1 MKTEMVIGKY
11 TLESLTN
18 GMYSSPLD
26 LYREYIQNAV
36 DSIDEAITQGL
47 IDYDEAC
54 ISIVVSTKSNR
65 ILIRDNGT
73 GISLG
78 KALQTLIDIGNSKKD
93 QCRNRGFRG
102 IGRLAGLGYCDS
114 LTFITSSKG
123 EAYRTVVAYDAC
135 KLKALLIPGQNDDE
149 SIYDVLEAVVSS
161 RKEPEKE
168 KSHYFEVHLDGIALK
183 ETLID
188 YATVS
193 NYLKQNAPLPFDSQF
208 KWGEEINKKL
218 ALEGY
223 SIPSYNIFLIW
234 DEKKEQLF
242 KPYADEL
249 VSDRIKKLSD
259 NIRDIQVKLLK
270 GTEDDL
276 AIIWYANTNFY
287 GTIIDSNIKGIRIRQ
302 GNILIGDKST
312 CTQFFKEDRF
322 NGWVIGEVYVLDR
335 RLVANSRRDNFEK
348 NEVYFQLVECMK
360 EISLEI
366 TKKIRRLAYG
376 RSLSTERKSILEN
389 DITEDVNELCIE
401 EMAVASEVDELSL
414 MEEGD
419 SKFEAESDYFSKLSL
434 LLGKKNAQ
442 TKYSALNIND
452 NLTME
457 QRKVLERVFDL
468 IYAEYSEEDAAKI
481 SNLIANKF

>member
-36 DSIDEAITQGL
+36 DSIDEAVVQGL
-47 IDYDEAC
+47 ISSEEARIDIAVNTASGK
-54 ISIVVSTKSNR
+54 IS
-65 ILIRDNGT
+65 IRDNGT
-73 GISLG
+73 GIPLAR
-78 KALQTLIDIGNSKKD
+78 ALQTLLDIGNSKKD

-123 EAYRTVVAYDAC
+123 ESYRTVVVYDAD
-135 KLKALLIPGQNDDE
+135 KLKGLLIPGQNDDE
-149 SIYDVLEAVVSS
+149 SIYDVLDAVVSS

-168 KSHYFEVHLDGIALK
+168 KKHYFEVQLNGVALK
-183 ETLID
+183 ETLMNYD
-188 YATVS
+188 VVS
-193 NYLKQNAPLPFDSQF
+193 SYLRQNAPLPFAPEF
-208 KWGEEINKKL
+208 RWGEEINKKL
-218 ALEGY
+218 AIEGY
-223 SIPSYNIFLIW
+223 LIPSYNLFLFW
-234 DEKKEQLF
+234 DNQKEQLF
-242 KPYADEL
+242 KPYTDKII
-249 VSDRIKKLSD
+249 SDRIKKLSD
-259 NIRDIQVKLLK
+259 NIKDIEVKLLK
-270 GTEDDL
+270 ASENAL
-276 AIIWYANTNFY
+276 AVIWYANTNFY
-287 GTIIDSNIKGIRIRQ
+287 GTIVDSNVKGIRIRQ
-302 GNILIGDKST
+302 GNILIGDKTT

-322 NGWVIGEVYVLDR
+322 NGWVIGEVYVMDR
-335 RLVANSRRDNFEK
+335 RFIANSRRDNFEK

-366 TKKIRRLAYG
+366 TKEIRRLSYG
-376 RSLSTERKSILEN
+376 RSLSTEKKEILEK
-389 DITEDVNELCIE
+389 DVIEDVNDLCIE
-401 EMAVASEVDELSL
+401 DMTFASDVDELSL

-419 SKFEAESDYFSKLSL
+419 SRFEAESDYFSKLSL

-452 NLTME
+452 NLTVE